1 MAPRLERRGAAA
13 PRGEPE
19 MAPLHF
25 FFSAKKPPIALP
37 MAPILVAPTMST
49 ARKITS
55 PISFHVPKGIL
66 EGT

>member
-1 MAPRLERRGAAA
+1 
-13 PRGEPE
+13 
-19 MAPLHF
+19 
-25 FFSAKKPPIALP
+25 